1 MGEYHDERLLHKYS
15 LRALDLAEHG
25 LEYALEIGVAENMS
39 RATYH
44 GRNEFAHVRAT
55 VFVSFRV
62 EHVCDDAD
70 DVAECAFASLVFPV
84 YQLIDRFRYVR
95 S

>member
-1 MGEYHDERLLHKYS
+1 MGEYHDERLLHKDS

-25 LEYALEIGVAENMS
+25 LEYALEVGVAENMS

-44 GRNEFAHVRAT
+44 GRNEFTHVRAA
-55 VFVSFRV
+55 VFVRLRV

-70 DVAECAFASLVFPV
+70 DVPECAFASLVFPV